1 MSRIWEG
8 IKTRRGTGQRRR
20 KNLVRTKT
28 FPCEHGEG
36 DTHFLIH
43 RKSTRS
49 RSTRKRE
56 QIAVRMKQNRVVQVR
71 SRIRVLFVTENE
83 QNVRDFP
90 IIDRLLITGINTG
103 KLQIMN
109 DINITLLIFYY

>member
-1 MSRIWEG
+1 
-8 IKTRRGTGQRRR
+8 
-20 KNLVRTKT
+20 
-28 FPCEHGEG
+28 
-36 DTHFLIH
+36 
-43 RKSTRS
+43 
-49 RSTRKRE
+49 
-56 QIAVRMKQNRVVQVR
+56 MKQNRVVQVR